1 LTPAALLLFALVQEP
16 VPPAPAAPLPVAPR
30 LDVLPRFQS
39 RPRLE
44 DIFPVRAI
52 EQAVSGT
59 AQVRCLSGTD
69 GLLRDCRITRE
80 TPLGWGFGQ
89 AALDGMARA
98 TLKPGEVDGQ
108 PVETPVAQTFTFR
121 GVGTVE
127 VDCAVGPNQK
137 TKDCRVV
144 SEQPPGRGLSQ
155 LALRRAE
162 SASPDPWSF
171 ARAKDGR
178 FRWMMDIEA
187 PLEDCPLIVGR
198 PVCQPPPVD

>member
-1 LTPAALLLFALVQEP
+1 MTPTALLLLALVQEP
-16 VPPAPAAPLPVAPR
+16 VPPAPAALPVAPR

-69 GLLRDCRITRE
+69 GRLHDCRITRE

-108 PVETPVAQTFTFR
+108 PVETQVAQVFTFR

-127 VDCAVGPNQK
+127 LDCAVGPNQK
-137 TKDCRVV
+137 AKDCRVA
-144 SEQPPGRGLSQ
+144 SEEPSGRGLGQ
-155 LALRRAE
+155 QALLRAAT
-162 SASPDPWSF
+162 ASPDRWSL

-178 FRWMMDIEA
+178 FQWMMDIEA
-187 PLEDCPLIVGR
+187 PLEDCPLIAGR
-198 PVCQPPPVD
+198 PICQPPPVD